1 MQYAKYPPKNPLE
14 DTFPL
19 FGGASEKDE
28 HSPGSA
34 DDSGVGM
41 AKIIYT
47 SMYCII

>member
-34 DDSGVGM
+34 DDSGGRIECYTLM
-41 AKIIYT
+41 AC
-47 SMYCII
+47 SN